1 MRAFLHPEYTM
12 FSIISD
18 AASIRAAAQQLDAN
32 LRTALPDRI
41 DCSVGGAGGSFATTV
56 AYAPSLDL
64 WYAAQQ
70 NGKTYWHGFGNGA
83 PQAGKKV
90 ALASEINIPADGLNR
105 AISGA
110 FAHDDAGRVWLL
122 HRGKIRGGKALF
134 SAHYNGATAPVQAGD
149 KEDSCALISAV
160 DDPEIAAHIARF
172 VAAVVCIKAAAK
184 K

>member
-1 MRAFLHPEYTM
+1 M

-32 LRTALPDRI
+32 LRAALPERI
-41 DCSVGGAGGSFATTV
+41 DCSVGGAGGSFATTI

-110 FAHDDAGRVWLL
+110 FARDDAGRVWLL

-134 SAHYNGATAPVQAGD
+134 FAHYNGATVTVQDGD
-149 KEDSCALISAV
+149 KEDSCALIGAV

-172 VAAVVCIKAAAK
+172 VAAVMRIKAAVK

>member
-1 MRAFLHPEYTM
+1 M

-18 AASIRAAAQQLDAN
+18 AASIRAAAQQLNAN
-32 LRTALPDRI
+32 LRAALPERI

-70 NGKTYWHGFGNGA
+70 SDKTYWHGFGNGA

-110 FAHDDAGRVWLL
+110 FARDDAGRVWLL
-122 HRGKIRGGKALF
+122 HRGKSVAAKPSSSLTT
-134 SAHYNGATAPVQAGD
+134 TAPPSPCKTATR
-149 KEDSCALISAV
+149 KTAAPSSARWMTRKSPPISPASSLPSCTSRPWRKNEATITS
-160 DDPEIAAHIARF
+160 R
-172 VAAVVCIKAAAK
+172 
-184 K
+184 

>member
-1 MRAFLHPEYTM
+1 M

-18 AASIRAAAQQLDAN
+18 AASIHAAAQQLDAN
-32 LRTALPDRI
+32 LRAALPERI
-41 DCSVGGAGGSFATTV
+41 DCSVGGAGGSFATTA

-110 FAHDDAGRVWLL
+110 FARDDAGRVWLL

-134 SAHYNGATAPVQAGD
+134 FAHYNGATVSVQDGD
-149 KEDSCALISAV
+149 KEDSCALIGAV

-172 VAAVVCIKAAAK
+172 VAAVVRIKAAAK

>member
-1 MRAFLHPEYTM
+1 M

-32 LRTALPDRI
+32 LRTALPKRI
-41 DCSVGGAGGSFATTV
+41 DCSVGGAGGSFATTI

-110 FAHDDAGRVWLL
+110 FARDGAGRVWLL

-134 SAHYNGATAPVQAGD
+134 FAHYNGATVTVQDGD
-149 KEDSCALISAV
+149 KEDSCALIGAV

-172 VAAVVCIKAAAK
+172 VAAVVHIKAVAK

>member
-18 AASIRAAAQQLDAN
+18 TAGIRAAAQQLDAN
-32 LRTALPDRI
+32 LRVALPDRI

-90 ALASEINIPADGLNR
+90 ALASEVNIPADGLNR

-110 FAHDDAGRVWLL
+110 FARDDAGRVWLL

-134 SAHYNGATAPVQAGD
+134 FAHYNGTTVSVQDGD
-149 KEDSCALISAV
+149 KEDSCALIGAV

>member
-1 MRAFLHPEYTM
+1 M

-18 AASIRAAAQQLDAN
+18 TADIRAAAQQLDAN

-41 DCSVGGAGGSFATTV
+41 DCSVGGAGGSFATTI

-105 AISGA
+105 TISGA
-110 FAHDDAGRVWLL
+110 FARDDAGRVWLL

-134 SAHYNGATAPVQAGD
+134 FAHYNGATVTVQDGD
-149 KEDSCALISAV
+149 KEDSCALIGAV

-172 VAAVVCIKAAAK
+172 VAAVVRIKAAVK

>member
-1 MRAFLHPEYTM
+1 M

-18 AASIRAAAQQLDAN
+18 AASIRAAAQQLDVN

-110 FAHDDAGRVWLL
+110 FARDGAGRVWLL

-134 SAHYNGATAPVQAGD
+134 FAHYNGTTVTVQDGD

-172 VAAVVCIKAAAK
+172 VAAVVRIKAAAK

>member
-1 MRAFLHPEYTM
+1 MHR
-12 FSIISD
+12 IISD
-18 AASIRAAAQQLDAN
+18 TAGIRAAAQQLDAN
-32 LRTALPDRI
+32 LRTALPERI
-41 DCSVGGAGGSFATTV
+41 DCSVGGAGGSFATTI

-105 AISGA
+105 SISGA
-110 FAHDDAGRVWLL
+110 FARDDAGRVWLL

-134 SAHYNGATAPVQAGD
+134 FAHYNGTTVTVQDGD
-149 KEDSCALISAV
+149 KEDSCALIGAV

-172 VAAVVCIKAAAK
+172 VAEVVRIKAVAK

>member
-1 MRAFLHPEYTM
+1 M

-32 LRTALPDRI
+32 LRAALPERI
-41 DCSVGGAGGSFATTV
+41 ACSVGGAGGSFATTV

-110 FAHDDAGRVWLL
+110 FAHDGAGRVWLL

-134 SAHYNGATAPVQAGD
+134 FAHYTGAVQDGD
-149 KEDSCALISAV
+149 KEDSCALIGTV

-172 VAAVVCIKAAAK
+172 VAAVVHIKAAAK

>member
-70 NGKTYWHGFGNGA
+70 NDKTYWHGFGNGA

-110 FAHDDAGRVWLL
+110 FARDGAGRVWLL

-134 SAHYNGATAPVQAGD
+134 FAHYNGATVTVQDGD
-149 KEDSCALISAV
+149 KEDSCALIGAV

-172 VAAVVCIKAAAK
+172 VAAVVHIKAVAK

>member
-1 MRAFLHPEYTM
+1 M

-18 AASIRAAAQQLDAN
+18 TADIRAAAQQLDAN

-41 DCSVGGAGGSFATTV
+41 DCSVGGTGGSFATTI

-90 ALASEINIPADGLNR
+90 ALASEINIPASGPNR
-105 AISGA
+105 AISGT
-110 FAHDDAGRVWLL
+110 FARDDAGRVWLL

-134 SAHYNGATAPVQAGD
+134 FARYNGATVTVQDGD
-149 KEDSCALISAV
+149 KEERCALISAV
-160 DDPEIAAHIARF
+160 DDPEIAAHIAHF
-172 VAAVVCIKAAAK
+172 VAAVVRIKAAAK

>member
-1 MRAFLHPEYTM
+1 MHR
-12 FSIISD
+12 IISD

-32 LRTALPDRI
+32 LRAALPECI
-41 DCSVGGAGGSFATTV
+41 DCTVGGAGGSFTVTV
-56 AYAPSLDL
+56 AYSPSFDL

-70 NGKTYWHGFGNGA
+70 SDKTYWHGFGNGA
-83 PQAGKKV
+83 PQVGKKV

-110 FAHDDAGRVWLL
+110 FARDDTGRVWLL

-134 SAHYNGATAPVQAGD
+134 FAHYNGATITVQDGD
-149 KEDSCALISAV
+149 KEDRCALIGAV

-172 VAAVVCIKAAAK
+172 VAEVVRIKAAAK

>member
-1 MRAFLHPEYTM
+1 MHR
-12 FSIISD
+12 IISD
-18 AASIRAAAQQLDAN
+18 AAGIRAAAQQLDAN
-32 LRTALPDRI
+32 LRTALPERI

-70 NGKTYWHGFGNGA
+70 NGKTCWHGFGNGA

-90 ALASEINIPADGLNR
+90 ALASEINIPASGLNR
-105 AISGA
+105 AISGV
-110 FAHDDAGRVWLL
+110 FARDDAGRVWLL

-134 SAHYNGATAPVQAGD
+134 FAHYNGATITAQDGD
-149 KEDSCALISAV
+149 KEDRCALIGAV
-160 DDPEIAAHIARF
+160 DNPEIAAHIARF
-172 VAAVVCIKAAAK
+172 VAAVVRIKAAAK

>member
-1 MRAFLHPEYTM
+1 M

-18 AASIRAAAQQLDAN
+18 AASIRAAAQQLDVN
-32 LRTALPDRI
+32 LRAALPERI
-41 DCSVGGAGGSFATTV
+41 DCSVGGAGGSFATTA

-70 NGKTYWHGFGNGA
+70 SDKTYWHGFGNGA

-110 FAHDDAGRVWLL
+110 FARDDAGRVWLL

-134 SAHYNGATAPVQAGD
+134 FAHYNGATVTVQDGD
-149 KEDSCALISAV
+149 KEDSCALIGAV

-172 VAAVVCIKAAAK
+172 VAAVVHIKAVAK
-184 K
+184 NEAMITSR

>member
-1 MRAFLHPEYTM
+1 M

-18 AASIRAAAQQLDAN
+18 AASIHAAAQQLDAN
-32 LRTALPDRI
+32 LRAALPERI
-41 DCSVGGAGGSFATTV
+41 ACSVGGAGGSFATTV
-56 AYAPSLDL
+56 AYAPSLNL

-110 FAHDDAGRVWLL
+110 FARDDAGRVWLL

-134 SAHYNGATAPVQAGD
+134 FAHYNGATVSVQDGD
-149 KEDSCALISAV
+149 KEDSCALIGAV

-172 VAAVVCIKAAAK
+172 VAAVVHIKAVAK

>member
-1 MRAFLHPEYTM
+1 M

-18 AASIRAAAQQLDAN
+18 TADIRAAAQQLDAN

-110 FAHDDAGRVWLL
+110 FARDDAGRVWLL

-134 SAHYNGATAPVQAGD
+134 FAHYNGATVTVQDGD
-149 KEDSCALISAV
+149 KEDSCALIGAV

-172 VAAVVCIKAAAK
+172 VAAVVHIKAVAK

>member
-32 LRTALPDRI
+32 LRVALPDRI

-70 NGKTYWHGFGNGA
+70 NDKTYWHGFGNGA

-105 AISGA
+105 AISGV
-110 FAHDDAGRVWLL
+110 FACDDAGRVWLL

-134 SAHYNGATAPVQAGD
+134 FAHYNGTTVTVQDGD
-149 KEDSCALISAV
+149 KEDSCALIGAV

-172 VAAVVCIKAAAK
+172 VAAVVHIKAVAK

>member
-1 MRAFLHPEYTM
+1 MHR
-12 FSIISD
+12 IISD
-18 AASIRAAAQQLDAN
+18 AAGIRAAAQQLDAN
-32 LRTALPDRI
+32 LRTALPERI
-41 DCSVGGAGGSFATTV
+41 DCSVGGAGGSFATTI

-70 NGKTYWHGFGNGA
+70 NGKTCWHGFGNGT

-110 FAHDDAGRVWLL
+110 FARDDAGQVWLL
-122 HRGKIRGGKALF
+122 HRGKIRGGKTLF
-134 SAHYNGATAPVQAGD
+134 FAHYNGTTITVQDGD
-149 KEDSCALISAV
+149 KEERCALIGAV

-172 VAAVVCIKAAAK
+172 VAAVVHIKAAAK

>member
-1 MRAFLHPEYTM
+1 M

-32 LRTALPDRI
+32 LRAALPERI
-41 DCSVGGAGGSFATTV
+41 DCSVGGAGGSFATTI

-110 FAHDDAGRVWLL
+110 FARDGAGRVWLL

-134 SAHYNGATAPVQAGD
+134 FAHYNGTTVTVQDGD

-172 VAAVVCIKAAAK
+172 VAAVVRIKAAAK

>member
-1 MRAFLHPEYTM
+1 M

-41 DCSVGGAGGSFATTV
+41 DCSVGGAGGSFATTI

-110 FAHDDAGRVWLL
+110 FARDGAGRVWLL

-134 SAHYNGATAPVQAGD
+134 FAHYNGATVTVQDGD

-172 VAAVVCIKAAAK
+172 VAAVVRIKAAAK

>member
-1 MRAFLHPEYTM
+1 M

-32 LRTALPDRI
+32 LRTALPKRI
-41 DCSVGGAGGSFATTV
+41 DCSVGGAGGSFTTTI

-110 FAHDDAGRVWLL
+110 FARDDDDAGRVWLL

-134 SAHYNGATAPVQAGD
+134 FAHYNGATVTVQDGD
-149 KEDSCALISAV
+149 KEDSCALIGAV

-172 VAAVVCIKAAAK
+172 VAAVVHIKAVAK
-184 K
+184 NEAMITSR

>member
-18 AASIRAAAQQLDAN
+18 AASIRTAAQQLDAN
-32 LRTALPDRI
+32 LRAALPERI
-41 DCSVGGAGGSFATTV
+41 DCSVGGAGGSFATTA

-110 FAHDDAGRVWLL
+110 FARDGAGRVWLL

-134 SAHYNGATAPVQAGD
+134 FAHYNGATVTVQDGD

-172 VAAVVCIKAAAK
+172 VAAVVRIKAAAK

>member
-1 MRAFLHPEYTM
+1 M

-18 AASIRAAAQQLDAN
+18 TASIHAAAQQLDAN
-32 LRTALPDRI
+32 LRVALPDRI

-70 NGKTYWHGFGNGA
+70 NDKTYWHGFGNGA

-110 FAHDDAGRVWLL
+110 FARDDAERVWLL

-134 SAHYNGATAPVQAGD
+134 FAHYNGTTVNVQDGD
-149 KEDSCALISAV
+149 KEDRCALIGAV

-172 VAAVVCIKAAAK
+172 VATVVRIKAVAK